1 MSNMTTG
8 KKMPVTDR
16 SPLPRAIH
24 RNSQFTAD
32 QNKSALPKNEVTK
45 SPQPTPN
52 IMDRRLEKPASERTM
67 NVVSRMERTGLDKTD
82 DPTQDEVEAVAN
94 RIAAEIAETEN
105 KGGISKDNSVKAS
118 TPYTIPGDSESMKK
132 TSQKEITESVKSG

>member
-1 MSNMTTG
+1 
-8 KKMPVTDR
+8 
-16 SPLPRAIH
+16 
-24 RNSQFTAD
+24 
-32 QNKSALPKNEVTK
+32 
-45 SPQPTPN
+45 
-52 IMDRRLEKPASERTM
+52 MDRRLEKPASERTM
-67 NVVSRMERTGLDKTD
+67 NEVSRLERTGLDKTD